1 MGCDI
6 HGVWECR
13 LPNGV
18 WAVFNGINDNRSYEW
33 FGILSGVRR
42 HGPRC
47 DSEPWNPCDH
57 PEDAGEYWLR
67 ICEDGDL
74 HSHTLVSI
82 PALRQAN
89 VEHHKTLL
97 EWAQQDENP
106 SHDLSSYEPVP
117 DLDEIVR
124 AVWLGADRVRGG
136 DYGFI
141 PRELV
146 LGVPLRDVLGL
157 GPEATIDDAA
167 HLIRMVVAYDS

>member
-1 MGCDI
+1 VGADI
-6 HGVWECR
+6 HGVWECK

-18 WAVFNGINDNRSYEW
+18 WVAFSGINDARSYEW

-67 ICEDGDL
+67 VCEGGGL
-74 HSHTLVSI
+74 HNHTLITI

-89 VEHHKTLL
+89 EEFRRTLI
-97 EWAQQDENP
+97 EWAQQDEENVP
-106 SHDLSSYEPVP
+106 DPDDQEPVP
-117 DLDEIVR
+117 DLDETVR
-124 AVWLGADRVRGG
+124 AVWLGASRHDWGVE
-136 DYGFI
+136 
-141 PRELV
+141 PNELQ
-146 LGVPLRDVLGL
+146 LGVPLREVLGL
-157 GPEATIDDAA
+157 GPEATIDDAV